1 MYNRL
6 LENNFFDI
14 AFGNIQNLWNGILAL
29 DFAIPEQIFLALNLL
44 TRFVGYV
51 LPLRLYTPILTLILG
66 YWFLMILSAS
76 TRFVFNLVKKLIPF
90 FK

>member
-6 LENNFFDI
+6 LDDNFFNST
-14 AFGNIQNLWNGILAL
+14 FGNIQNLWNGILAL
-29 DFAIPEQIFLALNLL
+29 DFAIPEQIFLALNVL
-44 TRFVGYV
+44 THYVGYFM
-51 LPLRLYTPILTLILG
+51 PLHLYMPIITLILG

-76 TRFVFNLVKKLIPF
+76 TRFVFNILKKLIPF

>member
-6 LENNFFDI
+6 LEDNFFNT

-29 DFAIPEQIFLALNLL
+29 DFAIPEQIFLALNVL
-44 TRFVGYV
+44 TRFVGYIM
-51 LPLRLYTPILTLILG
+51 PLRLYTPIITLILG
-66 YWFLMILSAS
+66 YWFLMILSSS